1 MISVIIPALN
11 ESATIASVVEFARST
26 PGVTQVIVVDDGSID
41 ATAELARAAGAEV
54 ITSSQL
60 GKGASMRDGLGHAA
74 EPIVVYLDGDL
85 RGLSE
90 DAISL
95 LTGPLLRDEADF
107 VKARFSRNGGR
118 VTTLTARPLLSCFF
132 PEVAHLDQ
140 PLGGIIAV
148 RRDLL
153 QRLHFECDYGVDVG
167 LLIDAVMAGARLAEV
182 DIGRI
187 EHDSQPLDS
196 LGPMAFQVAS
206 VILDRAAR
214 HGRLRGSA
222 VVSARVQDRLAR
234 AEAHQSN
241 KPVVLPWRR
250 LALFDMDGTLLQGR
264 IVVELARRCHRENQ
278 LRRLLD
284 SPTLPPEIRTRQIA
298 ALFRGVPYALFEQ
311 VALETPLTPGAVE
324 TVIELRRR
332 GYCVG
337 IVTDSYAVIAEI
349 VRRRVFADFCI
360 GHLLHFQH
368 FSCRGRITTAPLMEH
383 DDGCPVHRLCKQNVL
398 RHLVGVGGPAAE
410 GLIAVGDSDNDL
422 CMLKAADLSFA
433 FQPKSQAVA
442 NAARFVIHDDL
453 REVVRVAASVCP
465 VGGIA
470 SGPGWTESEAL
481 RQIA

>member
-11 ESATIASVVEFARST
+11 ESATIASVVRFARRS

-41 ATAELARAAGAEV
+41 GTAEQARAAGAEV
-54 ITSSQL
+54 MTSSLL
-60 GKGASMRDGLGHAA
+60 GKGASMRDGLRRAV

-85 RGLSE
+85 RGLSDE
-90 DAISL
+90 AIPL
-95 LTGPLLRDEADF
+95 LTGPLLRNEADF
-107 VKARFSRNGGR
+107 VKACFSRSGGR

-153 QRLHFECDYGVDVG
+153 EQLTFESDYGVDVG
-167 LLIDAVMAGARLAEV
+167 LVIDAVMAGARLAEV

-187 EHDSQPLDS
+187 EHDSQPLDA
-196 LGPMAFQVAS
+196 LRPMAFQVAS

-222 VVSARVQDRLAR
+222 VVSARVGDRLAR
-234 AEAHQSN
+234 AELHQAG
-241 KPVVLPWRR
+241 KPVIVPWRR

-264 IVVELARRCHRENQ
+264 VVVELARRCRKEAQ

-284 SPTLPPEIRTRQIA
+284 SPTLPPEVRTRQIA
-298 ALFRGVPYALFEQ
+298 ALFRGVPYAVFEQ
-311 VALETPLTPGAVE
+311 VALEMPLHPGAAE
-324 TVIELRRR
+324 TVVELRRR

-337 IVTDSYAVIAEI
+337 IVTDSYAVVAEI
-349 VRRRVFADFCI
+349 VRRRVFADFCV

-368 FSCRGRITTAPLMEH
+368 LSCRGRITMAPLMEH
-383 DDGCPVHRLCKQNVL
+383 DGGCSVHRLCKLNVL
-398 RHLVGVGGPAAE
+398 RHLVGVEGPAAD
-410 GLIAVGDSDNDL
+410 GLIAVGDSDNDVCL
-422 CMLKAADLSFA
+422 LQAAELSFA
-433 FQPKSQAVA
+433 FQPKSDSAA
-442 NAARFVIHDDL
+442 KAARFVIHEDL
-453 REVVRVAASVCP
+453 RELLRLAEPVLPAHAAPADAPWADAPIV
-465 VGGIA
+465 
-470 SGPGWTESEAL
+470 